1 MCGWVHESERV
12 GERRKGQRERELML
26 QEVGSRESQSRKKES
41 VLN

>member
-1 MCGWVHESERV
+1 MRVRELEKGTERERESES
-12 GERRKGQRERELML
+12 ELML